1 MRCKDPSVG
10 FGAPDLVHVLRLVGV
25 IDVRILVVAR
35 WLVSGWMVSSVILVC
50 DLREFLLELLVECKV
65 GLRWRLIIRSLVGA
79 RKVFVP

>member
-1 MRCKDPSVG
+1 M
-10 FGAPDLVHVLRLVGV
+10 VHVLRLVGMS
-25 IDVRILVVAR
+25 DVRILVVAW